1 MLEGIATVFIGVAC
15 FFIMPDTP
23 ALSGKWLNDEERR
36 WLSIQMIIKE
46 GGRSSME
53 KGEKFKW
60 SYLTDLLTDV
70 KVYMQAWILFTA
82 SVCAYGLKFTMP
94 SITKVIQNILRSRQH
109 RLT

>member
-1 MLEGIATVFIGVAC
+1 
-15 FFIMPDTP
+15 
-23 ALSGKWLNDEERR
+23 
-36 WLSIQMIIKE
+36 
-46 GGRSSME
+46 ME

-94 SITKVIQNILRSRQH
+94 SITKV
-109 RLT
+109 T